1 MDKNKIKLAI
11 VGVVAL
17 AVGFFGGMEYKAYQI
32 RSTIEDA
39 FLGVFDDDTKQE
51 VEDEMVAE
59 TKEVEK
65 PVNELNNKVG
75 FTVAE
80 KKFIEGDFSDAN
92 TFTFQF
98 VNNTD
103 KDIEGVKG
111 LISFNDLFGDQIKRV
126 NISYDE
132 GIKAGETKLYR
143 ASLDYNQFM
152 DEDIKL
158 RQTELDKL
166 KYEWE
171 VQTIIYTDGSQENH

>member
-1 MDKNKIKLAI
+1 MTYKI
-11 VGVVAL
+11 
-17 AVGFFGGMEYKAYQI
+17 GF
-32 RSTIEDA
+32 S
-39 FLGVFDDDTKQE
+39 
-51 VEDEMVAE
+51 
-59 TKEVEK
+59 
-65 PVNELNNKVG
+65 
-75 FTVAE
+75 VAE

-98 VNNTD
+98 INNTD

-111 LISFNDLFGDQIKRV
+111 VISFNDLFGDQIKRV

-152 DEDIKL
+152 DEDMKL
-158 RQTELDKL
+158 RQTELEKL

-171 VQTIIYTDGSQENH
+171 VQTIIYADGNQENY